1 MILNTGTP
9 RSVVG
14 NAVSGGIAGLLV
26 ASYMNYKAY
35 KNGAISQNK
44 ALRDTIAVSAQAAI
58 ATGCA
63 IGVANA
69 LGRDSKG
76 GLQALLESSAYILAG
91 IAGVYAI
98 DKLSEMGENQK
109 LLGVKNG
116 KSK

>member
-14 NAVSGGIAGLLV
+14 NAVSGGVTGLLV
-26 ASYMNYKAY
+26 VSYMNYKEY
-35 KNGAISQNK
+35 KNGNITQNK
-44 ALRDTIAVSAQAAI
+44 AIKNTIVVSAQAAI

-69 LGRDSKG
+69 LGNNKG
-76 GLQALLESSAYILAG
+76 AFQSLLESSAYILAG

-98 DKLSEMGENQK
+98 DKISEMGENQK
-109 LLGVKNG
+109 LLGAKNG
-116 KSK
+116 K

>member
-1 MILNTGTP
+1 MILNTGAP

-26 ASYMNYKAY
+26 ASYINYKEY
-35 KNGAISQNK
+35 KDGKISQEYAIKN
-44 ALRDTIAVSAQAAI
+44 TIVVSTQAAI

-69 LGRDSKG
+69 LGSNKG
-76 GLQALLESSAYILAG
+76 NFQAIIESSAYLLVG

-98 DKLSEMGENQK
+98 DNLK
-109 LLGVKNG
+109 
-116 KSK
+116 

>member
-14 NAVSGGIAGLLV
+14 NAVSGGVAGLLV

-35 KNGAISQNK
+35 KNGAISQDK
-44 ALRDTIAVSAQAAI
+44 ALRDTLAVSAQAAV

-69 LGRDSKG
+69 LGNNKG
-76 GLQALLESSAYILAG
+76 ALQSLLESSAYILAG

-98 DKLSEMGENQK
+98 DKISEMGENQK
-109 LLGVKNG
+109 LLGAKNG

>member
-14 NAVSGGIAGLLV
+14 NAVSGGVAGLLV

-35 KNGAISQNK
+35 KNGAISQDK
-44 ALRDTIAVSAQAAI
+44 ALRDTLAVSAQAAV

-69 LGRDSKG
+69 LGSNKG
-76 GLQALLESSAYILAG
+76 AFQSLLESSAYILAG
-91 IAGVYAI
+91 IASVYAI

-109 LLGVKNG
+109 LLGAKNG